1 MRVALREDALYATQP
16 DMGAVLKKG
25 VTTLTRGCFSSAD
38 CAMIQNNRLER
49 TIEFCTMSD
58 VMRPVRGWVF
68 LAHSGG
74 LWLFIVAEGRGALA
88 AVRLAVAIARICQA
102 AARIREQRLIL

>member
-1 MRVALREDALYATQP
+1 MCRALWGALVAL
-16 DMGAVLKKG
+16 
-25 VTTLTRGCFSSAD
+25 
-38 CAMIQNNRLER
+38 I
-49 TIEFCTMSD
+49 
-58 VMRPVRGWVF
+58 MRPVRGWVF
-68 LAHSGG
+68 LAHSGA